1 MIIDIMII
9 FVSFLIRMALLQ
21 LYVIH
26 GYDSKT
32 CTRSEINV
40 IINYFYIFW
49 INIPPASGQYKTEF
63 NVSKY

>member
-1 MIIDIMII
+1 
-9 FVSFLIRMALLQ
+9 MALLQ